1 MGLYISGLVVT
12 VGLLIHVIYLKACYF
27 KHEAYCLEYTTYE
40 KLFIS
45 FPLYEYELIESGK
58 TVVYQN
64 RGETEA
70 FDNEWID
77 FYPRKG
83 KCCKILIKKN
93 NHSKVVGYAKYIVHL
108 VVGSILTVVLVLGI
122 MI

>member
-12 VGLLIHVIYLKACYF
+12 VGLLIHAIYLKACYF

-64 RGETEA
+64 RGETY
-70 FDNEWID
+70 

-122 MI
+122 VWML